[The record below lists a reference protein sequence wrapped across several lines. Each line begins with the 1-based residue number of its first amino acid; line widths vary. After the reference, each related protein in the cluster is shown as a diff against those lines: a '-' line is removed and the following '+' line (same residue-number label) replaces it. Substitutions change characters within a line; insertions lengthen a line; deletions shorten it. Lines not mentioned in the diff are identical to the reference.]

1 MRGKLLFIA
10 GGLAGYVLGARA
22 GRQRYEQIKV
32 AANDLWNAKPV
43 QRRVSEVREFALDAL
58 GDVPAALLNT
68 VKKAYSSAAENKRS
82 KSENQQADAATAT
95 LTVSGTTLN
104 SSVPASTTS
113 EPAFG
118 SD

>member
-32 AANDLWNAKPV
+32 AANNLWNTKPV
-43 QRRVSEVREFALDAL
+43 QRRVTEVREFALDTL
-58 GDVPAALLNT
+58 GDVPAALLSA
-68 VKKAYSSAAENKRS
+68 VKKNLGDRARTTGGSRS
-82 KSENQQADAATAT
+82 GADSGNVPVA
-95 LTVSGTTLN
+95 GTTLN
-104 SSVPASTTS
+104 ASVPTAAAGS